1 MTLTVIQDATVF
13 DGERL
18 RDGPSTVVLRG
29 GRVEVVLPAADV
41 GPAVRDEAAALGT
54 LVDGR
59 GRTLLP
65 GLIDLHVHLVW
76 SSGADPVATLALES
90 PEQTLLRAV
99 GHGLRQLE
107 AGVTTVRDLGSV
119 HDLAIPLAAAVRAG
133 WVPGPRVV
141 ASGRTIVMTGGHD
154 PFWGLMVDG
163 PDEAL
168 KAVRT
173 QLYAGAGVIKVSA
186 TGGVYGREAGE
197 AVDDVEL
204 LPEEL
209 RVIAEVAHRRGVK
222 VAAHAIGAQGIANCL
237 DAGIDTIEH
246 GHFLTPELADRMA
259 ARGAALVPTL
269 YVYRQ
274 VAGAA
279 GIPEYASAKARAIV
293 DRHREA
299 VALARAAGV
308 LIGAGSD
315 AGSPRT
321 DHPSLVAELACL
333 VDAGLPPVEALAAA
347 TSRAARILGLD
358 GEIGRVR
365 PGFRADLVLVEGCPA
380 GDVSALRDVAHVWR
394 DGVLRHSR
402 SSMA

>member
-1 MTLTVIQDATVF
+1 MTLTIIHGASVF

-18 RDGPSTVVLRG
+18 LDGPATVVVRDGRIEQVLSSA
-29 GRVEVVLPAADV
+29 EVPAAWL
-41 GPAVRDEAAALGT
+41 DEAAGRGA
-54 LVDGR
+54 LVDGH

-90 PEQTLLRAV
+90 PEQTLLRAA

-107 AGVTTVRDLGSV
+107 AGITTVRDLGSV
-119 HDLAIPLAAAVRAG
+119 HDLAIHLARATGAG
-133 WVPGPRVV
+133 WLPGPRIV
-141 ASGRTIVMTGGHD
+141 ASGRSIVMTGGHD

-163 PDEAL
+163 PAGAL
-168 KAVRT
+168 KGVRT

-186 TGGVYGREAGE
+186 TGGVYGRAAGE

-209 RVIAEVAHRRGVK
+209 RVIADQAHRRGVK

-246 GHFLTPELADRMA
+246 GHFLTPELAARMA
-259 ARGAALVPTL
+259 AQGAALIPTL

-274 VAGAA
+274 VAGAG
-279 GIPEYASAKARAIV
+279 GIPAYAREKAGAIV
-293 DRHREA
+293 DRHRQA

-321 DHPSLVAELACL
+321 DHPSLVPELECL
-333 VDAGLPPVEALAAA
+333 VAAGLSPVEALAAA
-347 TSRAARILGLD
+347 TSSAARILGLER
-358 GEIGRVR
+358 EIGWIR
-365 PGFRADLVLVEGCPA
+365 PGYRADLVLVDGSPVD
-380 GDVSALRDVAHVWR
+380 DVHDLHRVAHVWQ
-394 DGVLRHSR
+394 DGELRHSW